1 MFRYIGSPSP
11 NEERNS
17 HRFMPG
23 QSKPARADA
32 ALPRRCGGA
41 SALAHSLAH
50 SLRQAAMRS
59 AAAGLIVAALTV
71 PGAAQTEGLKKGFYV
86 IDQYPCANAP
96 GVGVLSFDGESF
108 LQKSIACTLM
118 ATPNAAGVFQARCV
132 EGNDDTAAEEMTWKF
147 KILSSTSFRINDN
160 TYRLCRKWYRR
171 PRKG

>member
-1 MFRYIGSPSP
+1 MFSYIASPP
-11 NEERNS
+11 LNEGRNS
-17 HRFMPG
+17 HRFTPAQG
-23 QSKPARADA
+23 KPARADA
-32 ALPRRCGGA
+32 ALPRCCGGA
-41 SALAHSLAH
+41 SALAHSL
-50 SLRQAAMRS
+50 RQATLRS

-71 PGAAQTEGLKKGFYV
+71 PGTAQTKGLKKGLYV